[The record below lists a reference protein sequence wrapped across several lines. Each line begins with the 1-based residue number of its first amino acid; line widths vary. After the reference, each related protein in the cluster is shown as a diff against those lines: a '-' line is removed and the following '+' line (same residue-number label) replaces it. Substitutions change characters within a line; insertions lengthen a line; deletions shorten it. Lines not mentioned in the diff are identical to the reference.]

1 MPEQSALVLAPHGR
15 DAAVAV
21 GILHE
26 AEIVATAVADI
37 AELATRLRSGAG
49 YAIVTED
56 ALRGADL
63 RDVAG
68 FIADQKEWSDFPF
81 IVLTARGGGLE
92 RNPAAVRLL
101 DALGNV
107 TFLERPF
114 HPTTLV
120 SLARSALRARQRQ
133 YKAQVLLDDVR
144 EGQDRMRVALA
155 AGGLGA
161 WSIDLKTNELSASPD
176 CKAQYGRR
184 PHEPF
189 GYQDLLAAIHPDDL
203 DRMRSV
209 VRASL
214 DSVSDYDIEYRC
226 VWHDGSVHW
235 VQVNGRLERSRRGK
249 LMRMVGVSQDITAR
263 KQTETRRAA
272 LLALGDG
279 LRQLNTFAE
288 MSFLAAEILGKTL
301 QATRAG
307 YGVIDHAREVITIE
321 RDWTSRGT
329 ASVAGVHRFRDYGTF
344 IDDLKR
350 GAVVVI
356 ENAQT
361 DPRTAERVEALDR
374 LKVRA
379 LINVPVIDMPMIN
392 GGQFVAL
399 LYLHQDEVRIWT
411 RDELTFVRDVADRTQ
426 AAIERRTAETAL
438 ADLADSLERQV
449 EERTRERDRT
459 WLNSQ
464 DLLAVVDFEGIFRA
478 VNPAWTTILG
488 WRPEDVIGQHYFE
501 FNHPDDHDMT
511 SVAHETAL
519 NGLLRQHE
527 CRVRHAD
534 GSYRW
539 VSWVASADGNH
550 IYASG
555 RHVTAEKEARLQLE
569 ATQEQ
574 LRQAQKME
582 AVGQLTGGLA
592 HDFNNLLTGMSGGLE
607 LIQKRIKQG
616 RIDEIDK
623 YIDMAQAAAKRA
635 AALTH
640 RLLAFSRRQTLD
652 PRPTQINRLIAG
664 MEEFLQ
670 RSIGPAIELIVTG
683 DPALWTTLIDPNQ
696 LENALL
702 NLCLNARDAMPEG
715 GQITITAS
723 NRVLDPDKASE
734 RDLPAGQYVALC
746 VADTGTGMAPDTVAR
761 AFDPF
766 FTTKPLG
773 EGTGL
778 GLSMIYGFV
787 RQSGGQVRIH
797 SVPGEG
803 TRVCL
808 YLPHAALSEDEAPAP
823 KDRPEAPPSDQ
834 GEVVLVVDDE
844 PAVRALV
851 VDVLADLGFSAIEAE
866 DGHAGLAVLKSPQRI
881 DLLITDVGLPKGMN
895 GRQLADAARGRRPD
909 LKVLFITG
917 YAENA
922 VIGNERLAAGMHI
935 LTKPFAI
942 DTLSERI
949 RDLIA
954 SR

>member
-1 MPEQSALVLAPHGR
+1 MPEQTAIVLAPHGR
-15 DAAVAV
+15 DASVAVA
-21 GILHE
+21 ILRE
-26 AEIVATAVADI
+26 AEIMAKAVADI
-37 AELATRLRSGAG
+37 AQLTARLRGGAG
-49 YAIVTED
+49 FAIVTED
-56 ALRGADL
+56 ALGDADL
-63 RDVAG
+63 RDLAS

-92 RNPAAVRLL
+92 RNPGAVRLL
-101 DALGNV
+101 ESLGNV

-155 AGGLGA
+155 AGRLGA
-161 WSIDLKTNELSASPD
+161 WSVDLKSSELVTAPD
-176 CKAQYGRR
+176 CKAQFGRR
-184 PHEPF
+184 GNEPF
-189 GYQDLLAAIHPDDL
+189 AYDDLLASIHPDDI
-203 DRMRSV
+203 DRMRGM
-209 VRASL
+209 VRASVE
-214 DSVSDYDIEYRC
+214 SGCDYDIQYRC
-226 VWHDGSVHW
+226 VWLDGSIHW
-235 VQVNGRLERSRRGK
+235 VQVNGRLERDRRGRPV
-249 LMRMVGVSQDITAR
+249 RMVGVSQDITAR

-279 LRQLNTFAE
+279 LRHLTTPAD

-301 QATRAG
+301 DASRAG
-307 YGVIDHAREVITIE
+307 YGVIDRGRESITID
-321 RDWTSRGT
+321 RDWTRRGT
-329 ASVAGVHRFRDYGTF
+329 SSVAGVHRFREYGTF
-344 IDDLKR
+344 INDLRR
-350 GAVVVI
+350 GSVVVI
-356 ENAQT
+356 ENAQS
-361 DPRTAERVEALDR
+361 DPRTAERVTALDT

-379 LINVPVIDMPMIN
+379 LINVPVIDE
-392 GGQFVAL
+392 GQFVAL
-399 LYLHQDEVRIWT
+399 LYIHQDKVRVWT

-426 AAIERRTAETAL
+426 AAIERRNAETAL
-438 ADLADSLERQV
+438 ADLANSLERQV

-464 DLLAVVDFEGIFRA
+464 DLLAVVDSGGSFLA
-478 VNPAWTTILG
+478 VNPAWTGILG
-488 WRPEDVIGQHYFE
+488 WRPEEVIGHHHLDFS
-501 FNHPDDHDMT
+501 HPDERAASHA
-511 SVAHETAL
+511 AHETAR

-539 VSWVASADGNH
+539 ISWVASVDGDQV
-550 IYASG
+550 YASG
-555 RHVTAEKEARLQLE
+555 RHITAEKQAQLQLE
-569 ATQEQ
+569 AAQEQ

-652 PRPTQINRLIAG
+652 PRPTHINRLIAG

-670 RSIGPAIELIVTG
+670 RSIGPSIELVVTG
-683 DPALWTTLIDPNQ
+683 EPKLWTTLIDPNQ

-702 NLCLNARDAMPEG
+702 NLCLNARDAMPKG
-715 GQITITAS
+715 GRITIETS

-746 VADTGTGMAPDTVAR
+746 VTDNGTGMSPETLAR

-803 TRVCL
+803 TRICL
-808 YLPHAALSEDEAPAP
+808 YLPFVSSDEEELPAHC
-823 KDRPEAPPSDQ
+823 DRTESQPSGD
-834 GEVVLVVDDE
+834 GETVLVVDDE
-844 PAVRALV
+844 PSVRALV
-851 VDVLADLGFSAIEAE
+851 VDVLTDLGYAAIEAE
-866 DGHAGLAVLKSPQRI
+866 DGQSGFAKLKLQPRI
-881 DLLITDVGLPKGMN
+881 DLLITDVGLPRGMN
-895 GRQLADAARGRRPD
+895 GRQLADAARGERPE

-917 YAENA
+917 FAENA
-922 VIGNERLAAGMHI
+922 VIGNERLAPGMHI

-942 DTLSERI
+942 DALANRI

-954 SR
+954 NR